1 MTINERLAELRE
13 CAQADGITINEE
25 SVRDFLAFP
34 GINGATGPAIFLDDD
49 GHLRATWRLS
59 MHEVCIDFDGNYQG
73 RIAFWP
79 RPLDL
84 PGENKMG
91 DER

>member
-1 MTINERLAELRE
+1 MSINERLAELRE

-34 GINGATGPAIFLDDD
+34 GVNGATGPAIFLDDD

-59 MHEVCIDFDGNYQG
+59 MH
-73 RIAFWP
+73 
-79 RPLDL
+79 
-84 PGENKMG
+84 
-91 DER
+91 